1 MILIML
7 WSHKPCTVEVLAQPQ
22 NSMNI
27 LVVEDDRDI
36 RELVCQSLEQNDFH
50 TIGCRDLREARQ
62 SMANIG
68 PDCLVVDWMLPDG
81 SGIEFIRWL
90 RRQPQFQQIP
100 VLMLTARAQESDM
113 LTGLESGAD
122 DYLTK
127 PMSLREL
134 NARVKAL
141 LRRPPAYHESK
152 DALQVG
158 PLSLNSRTHEVF
170 VGKAALDLSKTEFK
184 LLKLFMENPLN
195 VLTREQ
201 ILDAVWG
208 INTFLGDRTVDV
220 HVLRLRKLLKPHAA
234 DGMIATVRGSGY
246 RFSEHVDKSNR

>member
-1 MILIML
+1 
-7 WSHKPCTVEVLAQPQ
+7 
-22 NSMNI
+22 MNI

-36 RELVCQSLEQNDFH
+36 RELVCQSLAQNDFQ
-50 TIGCRDLREARQ
+50 TFGCRDLREARQ
-62 SMANIG
+62 SIVNTD

-141 LRRPPAYHESK
+141 LRRPPAYQETK
-152 DALQVG
+152 DVLQVG

-170 VGKAALDLSKTEFK
+170 VGEAALDLSKTEFK
-184 LLKLFMENPLN
+184 LLKLFMENPLK
-195 VLTREQ
+195 VLSREQ

-208 INTFLGDRTVDV
+208 MNAYLGDRTVDV
-220 HVLRLRKLLKPHAA
+220 HVLRLRKLLKPYAA

-246 RFSEHVDKSNR
+246 RFSEHIDKSHR